1 MNEGR
6 PESRPPLI
14 HVLLLLL
21 LYYRYGLGVACGVH
35 VTSAESTLPVSR

>member
-6 PESRPPLI
+6 PESGRPSSFL
-14 HVLLLLL
+14 VLLPLC
-21 LYYRYGLGVACGVH
+21 YRYGLGVACGVH

>member
-6 PESRPPLI
+6 PESGRPSPA
-14 HVLLLLL
+14 
-21 LYYRYGLGVACGVH
+21 YCYCSCSCYRYGLGVACGVH